1 MKLTPAASI
10 LTSASPEPGV
20 GCGISTAWRTSGPPG
35 VWTRMAFIALHNIG
49 LLREVRQD
57 CILGRGGRVMME
69 TARRLLTEAG
79 SDKQVRAYWETVAR
93 LLSEQARGVGLELV
107 YQGVNE
113 ASTLVA
119 GPVGQ
124 SGDAVVVRWEEGE
137 RRVQATFASVPPGV
151 TANELQASLDVASQL
166 AIMVGRRSELERE
179 RRLGSFLIELSRW
192 LLATPDRDLLLRYT
206 MQSLMSLVGA
216 EGAYVALRE
225 SHEEDLRVVIALG
238 MAEDK
243 KGMTLPLAAS
253 TTGSVVRS
261 GQPLVTANIFAEP
274 DVYPPADSSGLACSM
289 MLAPLQ
295 TSARVVGAA
304 GVIRYRKPGA
314 AAPPPFSLAEL
325 HYCTAVAAHIA
336 SGMELA
342 HAVQSSREAAQRAAA
357 MVNASPL
364 PMALVDAHGRVLQL
378 NAAGRAVFGVTGP
391 GAPAGTTLQELG
403 LSSSEVA
410 FRDVLSRASFQP
422 PWHGRVVVAT
432 DSGNRRI
439 CDCTVTVLSGLG
451 SDNVLVALYDRTDE
465 LRAQREL
472 IAREKLAT
480 VGEIA
485 SGVAHEVN
493 NPLAA
498 IRMEAELLGRSSK
511 DPDTNTTAMTITRE
525 VDRAARIVRSLLRL
539 ARRADTAP
547 TRVQINDLVHDVAE
561 IRQRVLR
568 ADNVEFRTRLDQS
581 APAVLGLGQELQ
593 QVVINLVTNAEH
605 VVKGR
610 EPAVIQLT
618 TLARE
623 GWVRLV
629 VEDSGPGVPPEIRGR
644 IFDPFFTTKGP
655 DEGTGL
661 GLAICQ
667 RVVTEVGGKLWLEDS
682 SLGGARFVV
691 ELPAAPEQVSTA
703 AIG

>member
-1 MKLTPAASI
+1 MIDPI
-10 LTSASPEPGV
+10 
-20 GCGISTAWRTSGPPG
+20 
-35 VWTRMAFIALHNIG
+35 
-49 LLREVRQD
+49 
-57 CILGRGGRVMME
+57 
-69 TARRLLTEAG
+69 RRLLTEAG
-79 SDKQVRAYWETVAR
+79 NAKQTRAFWQAATGVLSDWAGGAHVQLDYQGLNESGTAQAGAPDASGEPFFIDYNDAEGRHVRAAFRGVPEGFPADVLRSALEIATHLAVMVAR
-93 LLSEQARGVGLELV
+93 R
-107 YQGVNE
+107 
-113 ASTLVA
+113 A
-119 GPVGQ
+119 G
-124 SGDAVVVRWEEGE
+124 
-137 RRVQATFASVPPGV
+137 
-151 TANELQASLDVASQL
+151 
-166 AIMVGRRSELERE
+166 LERE
-179 RRLGSFLIELSRW
+179 RRLGTFLVELSRW
-192 LLATPDRDLLLRYT
+192 LLAAPERDLLLKYT
-206 MQSLMSLVGA
+206 LQSVVSLVEAQGA
-216 EGAYVALRE
+216 FVALRQRDSDMLRIAATVGQSAE
-225 SHEEDLRVVIALG
+225 MQGFEIGLTTSTTGRVVRTGEPLLTDNILAEPDTQPSLNPAGTARGAMIAPLKTSSG
-238 MAEDK
+238 VAGAVGVVRYEQPGTENVTPPSFGLVDLQYLAAVAAYIAGGLELSEAVTGARAAAERAHAMVDSSP
-243 KGMTLPLAAS
+243 LPLA
-253 TTGSVVRS
+253 
-261 GQPLVTANIFAEP
+261 
-274 DVYPPADSSGLACSM
+274 
-289 MLAPLQ
+289 
-295 TSARVVGAA
+295 
-304 GVIRYRKPGA
+304 
-314 AAPPPFSLAEL
+314 
-325 HYCTAVAAHIA
+325 
-336 SGMELA
+336 
-342 HAVQSSREAAQRAAA
+342 
-357 MVNASPL
+357 
-364 PMALVDAHGRVLQL
+364 LVDREGRIQQVNQ
-378 NAAGRAVFGVTGP
+378 AGCRLFGIANESQALGLHLE
-391 GAPAGTTLQELG
+391 ALG
-403 LSSSEVA
+403 LSPSEISLHL
-410 FRDVLSRASFQP
+410 VLARPQTGA
-422 PWHGRVVVAT
+422 PWHGRVLVT
-432 DSGNRRI
+432 QPTGDRRI
-439 CDCTVTVLSGLG
+439 CDCTITGLSGVG
-451 SDNVLVALYDRTDE
+451 RDNLLVALYDRTDE

-539 ARRADTAP
+539 ARRADTTP